1 LNDYVC
7 ATGLGVALLIMFF
20 ALEASEFGPTITA
33 AEPENYQ
40 SFCLEVVQP
49 SL

>member
-1 LNDYVC
+1 MLP
-7 ATGLGVALLIMFF
+7 F

-40 SFCLEVVQP
+40 FLPGGRSAFFMTILGGFG
-49 SL
+49 